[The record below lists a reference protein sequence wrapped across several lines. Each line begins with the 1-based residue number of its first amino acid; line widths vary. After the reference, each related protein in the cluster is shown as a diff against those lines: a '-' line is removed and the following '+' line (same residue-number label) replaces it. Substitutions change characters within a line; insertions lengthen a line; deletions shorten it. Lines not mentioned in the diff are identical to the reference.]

1 MEIWPEHHQSEADH
15 RGGGEMSENRRR
27 NNPEDMKVSEMV
39 AKIKEEVCDNIC
51 KYRNSK
57 EYRGIYSQETLDEIC
72 EHECPLIKL

>member
-1 MEIWPEHHQSEADH
+1 MPK
-15 RGGGEMSENRRR
+15 NKRR

-39 AKIKEEVCDNIC
+39 EKIKEEVCDNIC